1 MKYVVFVVALLLAPA
16 ARAQSLEDLA
26 WLAGCWRT
34 QGDRDA
40 SVTEVWTAPP
50 MPAMLGYSYTLR
62 DGVIRTWEQTRIEV
76 IDGALT
82 FVAMPEGAPPVR
94 FRMREPA
101 QANRVWFDNPEH
113 DFPQTVS
120 YARQGDTLTA
130 IVSGAAGENP
140 VTFDYRRIRCPAS
153 LRP

>member
-1 MKYVVFVVALLLAPA
+1 MKYIVFVVALLFAPA

-26 WLAGCWRT
+26 WLTGCWRT

-40 SVTEVWTAPP
+40 SVTEVWVAPP

-62 DGVIRTWEQTRIEV
+62 DGVILTWEQTRIEV
-76 IDGALT
+76 IDGALN
-82 FVAMPEGAPPVR
+82 FVAMPEGAPSVR

-120 YARQGDTLTA
+120 YARQGDALTA
-130 IVSGAAGENP
+130 MVSGAAGENP
-140 VTFDYRRIRCPAS
+140 VTFEYRRIRCPGS